1 MWYTLFINE
10 IMFWMQRIILL
21 SDGGYAEKSWREMIP
36 SGIASDKEAQKNSLA
51 WIREQSLDENCIESL
66 ANHDPNAN
74 PSLTAVNPWILQG
87 RYGKITGYKT

>member
-1 MWYTLFINE
+1 
-10 IMFWMQRIILL
+10 
-21 SDGGYAEKSWREMIP
+21 MIP

-74 PSLTAVNPWILQG
+74 PSLTAVNPWI
-87 RYGKITGYKT
+87 

>member
-1 MWYTLFINE
+1 MCRGMSHMWHTLFINE

-21 SDGGYAEKSWREMIP
+21 

-66 ANHDPNAN
+66 ANHDPN
-74 PSLTAVNPWILQG
+74 
-87 RYGKITGYKT
+87 ITPHIIQL